1 MTYDKQRSLQLLRL
15 GSGKSDACFREGQE
29 GAIMQ
34 PWASGWMQHKP
45 DDLNYT
51 NRPVRI
57 RMPGGVGGAR
67 SGILTAPIPIPSL
80 WCQSAT
86 RTRDGIMAFCLQT
99 SDPSE
104 KRPSSPISDHGAG
117 AF

>member
-67 SGILTAPIPIPSL
+67 SVILTAPIPMSV
-80 WCQSAT
+80 SV
-86 RTRDGIMAFCLQT
+86 
-99 SDPSE
+99 
-104 KRPSSPISDHGAG
+104 PSSCDTMRFESQMERTS
-117 AF
+117 